1 MASSYLVVGGGIT
14 GLVAAHEL
22 TARGLPVLL
31 VESAG
36 RLGGLLRV
44 TTLAGAR
51 VPVEEYYHAVFPG
64 ESNSL
69 GLIADL
75 GLAGRLEWSQG
86 ASGCYSA
93 GRLHRVS
100 TPLDLL
106 RYRPLAFHE
115 RLGVGFLTLRARLM
129 RHVSGLDGVTTREWV
144 TARAGAG
151 VYTKFFE
158 PLMRGKFGDEAD
170 LIAASWFVS
179 RIRLRNQRGDT
190 GERLGYLRGS
200 FEILLDAL
208 EAGIVARGGV
218 VRRHSRLEHAE
229 IRDDRIVGATVS
241 GQRHDVA
248 AVIST
253 IPPRELAGAI
263 ALPDSF
269 LHRYDLP
276 YQGTVCVLLALDR
289 SLTPVWWTNI
299 MSTDLRFNAI
309 VEHTRFRPVADY
321 GSHVHYLASYPPNG
335 SDLFDAP
342 ADAVFRDYFGSLRS
356 IFPSLSE
363 ANVVDRRVTVDRH
376 AAVIPR
382 VGVAERIRVLGV
394 RTPLDNLF
402 VGGVINSYPERSI
415 DSCIARARECVDA
428 AVDAGRRRTGS

>member
-1 MASSYLVVGGGIT
+1 MSSSHLVVGGGIT

-22 TARGLPVLL
+22 AARGLPVLL
-31 VESAG
+31 IESTD

-44 TTLAGAR
+44 TTLSGAL

-64 ESNSL
+64 EANSL
-69 GLIADL
+69 DLIERL
-75 GLAGRLEWSQG
+75 GLADRLEWTQG
-86 ASGCYSA
+86 ASGCYA
-93 GRLHRVS
+93 DGRLHRVS

-106 RYRPLAFHE
+106 RYRPLHVHE
-115 RLGVGFLTLRARLM
+115 RIGVGLLTLRARLM
-129 RHVSGLDGVTTREWV
+129 KDVSGLDGVTTREWV

-151 VYTKFFE
+151 VYRKFFE

-170 LIAASWFVS
+170 SIAASWFVS

-200 FEILLDAL
+200 FGILLDAL
-208 EAGIVARGGV
+208 EAGIAARGGAV
-218 VRRHSRLEHAE
+218 QRRGRLERA
-229 IRDDRIVGATVS
+229 DTCDNRIVGVTVN
-241 GQRHDVA
+241 GRRLDVA

-253 IPPRELAGAI
+253 IPPRELAGAV
-263 ALPDSF
+263 ALPDAF
-269 LHRYDLP
+269 LQKYDLP

-299 MSTDLRFNAI
+299 MTTGPRFNAI
-309 VEHTRFRPVADY
+309 VEHTRFRPAADY

-335 SDLFDAP
+335 SGLFDVTE
-342 ADAVFRDYFGSLRS
+342 DEIFRQYFDSLRS
-356 IFPSLSE
+356 LFPGLSE
-363 ANVVDRRVTVDRH
+363 ANVVDWRVAVDRH

-382 VGVAERIRVLGV
+382 VGVADRVRALGI

-428 AVDAGRRRTGS
+428 AVSASPS